1 MPCDYGRL
9 MDLLKSG
16 TRKDFEELAASVP
29 GFPHGLDDFLGRR
42 WIVNAIDCGSK
53 AAIEWMVEEEVELAF
68 RDDEGYTALH
78 CAIDR
83 KAPDRYEVLEILL
96 RAGAPV
102 NLKGINDW
110 TPAHMAVAR
119 DDAEALKILV
129 QHGADLSIRTE
140 IDGYAT
146 PLEEARRWRKTA
158 ALRYLK
164 NVV

>member
-1 MPCDYGRL
+1 

-16 TRKDFEELAASVP
+16 SREDLEDLAASVP
-29 GFPHGLDDFLGRR
+29 GFPQGVDEFLGRR

-53 AAIEWMVEEEVELAF
+53 TAIEWMLTRSVDLGF
-68 RDDEGYTALH
+68 RDDEGYTALF

-83 KAPDRYEVLEILL
+83 KAPDRYEVLDMLL

-110 TPAHMAVAR
+110 TPAHMAVSR

-129 QHGADLSIRTE
+129 RHRADLSIRTE
-140 IDGYAT
+140 LDDYAT

-158 ALRYLK
+158 ALKYLEG
-164 NVV
+164 VV